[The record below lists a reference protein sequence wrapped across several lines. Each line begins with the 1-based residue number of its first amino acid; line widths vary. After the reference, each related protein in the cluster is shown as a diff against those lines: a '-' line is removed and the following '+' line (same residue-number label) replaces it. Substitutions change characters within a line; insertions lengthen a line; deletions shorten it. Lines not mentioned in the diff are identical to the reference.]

1 MPTFTSLFTSR
12 TLTRA
17 TLAGIGAWLIANP
30 TALDF
35 LPKEVGPIIL
45 AIAAALASKPSTP
58 APPA

>member
-1 MPTFTSLFTSR
+1 
-12 TLTRA
+12 
-17 TLAGIGAWLIANP
+17 
-30 TALDF
+30 